1 MVGGGGRLVSQDQRN
16 DHDVHVGLQQTHGGG
31 VAEGMRRNPSA
42 LERGTMLQGLLDGS
56 AQTFFH
62 SPAGQRLAKAI
73 LKNQA
78 RRLGWKLRQCAFQ
91 LSGDGFEQWDNPLFA
106 SLAMQADGDGRSPMD
121 ILVTQLQ
128 GFRDARPV

>member
-62 SPAGQRLAKAI
+62 SPAGQRLAQSDSQKPGS
-73 LKNQA
+73 QA
-78 RRLGWKLRQCAFQ
+78 RVEVAPVRVSTLGRWVCA
-91 LSGDGFEQWDNPLFA
+91 GG
-106 SLAMQADGDGRSPMD
+106 
-121 ILVTQLQ
+121 
-128 GFRDARPV
+128 